1 MEDELKYKERE
12 LQEEIRSFEKE
23 RENIRNIIGRIGGKP
38 STKSRAINMTFI
50 ALVLAVFGFSIV
62 FGGKIRF
69 FMIELGI
76 LLVSL
81 KLIYFLESY
90 MKLNHFQFWILSSL
104 EWRLDKIEK
113 KLKEMDRKI
122 TAEVEEKV

>member
-1 MEDELKYKERE
+1 
-12 LQEEIRSFEKE
+12 
-23 RENIRNIIGRIGGKP
+23 
-38 STKSRAINMTFI
+38 
-50 ALVLAVFGFSIV
+50 
-62 FGGKIRF
+62 
-69 FMIELGI
+69 MIELGI

-113 KLKEMDRKI
+113 KLKEMDQKI